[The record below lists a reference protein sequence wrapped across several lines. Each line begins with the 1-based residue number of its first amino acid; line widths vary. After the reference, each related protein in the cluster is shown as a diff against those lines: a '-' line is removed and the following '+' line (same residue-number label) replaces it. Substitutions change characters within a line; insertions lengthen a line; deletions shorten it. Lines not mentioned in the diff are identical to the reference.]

1 MPAPTPPSRLALRR
15 KRKAPSS
22 RTVRPERSER
32 TALAKSNG
40 RKPPKQRG
48 IAILAVVTAIAIALM
63 IVNEFATRTTIDMLQ
78 AKNTLDQTRG
88 HFLARSAINLGEL
101 LLRMQNLL
109 DQDFKRKGMIT
120 KLNGGMLIQVTGL
133 SDQLMSAFGGDAEQ
147 VQKAIGVASM
157 DDVKGLGADIGQ
169 FGLRMVPVDGRINVN
184 CARGSVAERK
194 MVASMLKSLLFPFAT
209 NSIFDDPDAEGWRR
223 DYETQVEAI
232 IDYIDTDGERVD
244 VADRPLAPGAN
255 PASEP
260 LHQAGAEDYGY
271 ENLRD
276 RYLPKNE
283 RIDSV
288 GELRLVRGIDDRMWT
303 LFGNAFRV
311 HGGCK
316 INLRAMEDVTVIASV
331 ISLSVKDANDP
342 ALRDPTRVWTLAG
355 LVLKARALGETFELP
370 DDFAKFVEDP
380 VGFFTASLAAAKG
393 AGVQAPAMPNL
404 NLPPGFKGIELDP
417 VKLAQF
423 TTSDPPRAFQI
434 EAYADIARNPP
445 LLPLRRTIRAM
456 WDQQGALQN
465 RRWQGN
471 PSMGAW
477 QWYRE
482 E

>member
-1 MPAPTPPSRLALRR
+1 MPTTPSPRLALRR
-15 KRKAPSS
+15 RRRRKQ
-22 RTVRPERSER
+22 
-32 TALAKSNG
+32 
-40 RKPPKQRG
+40 PKQRG

-78 AKNTLDQTRG
+78 SKNTLDQTRA
-88 HFLARSAINLGEL
+88 HFLARSAVNLGEL

-109 DQDFKRKGMIT
+109 DQDYKRGGFIT
-120 KLNGGMLIQVTGL
+120 RANGGMLIQVTGL
-133 SDQLMSAFGGDAEQ
+133 SDQLMAAFGGDAEQ

-157 DDVKGLGADIGQ
+157 DDVKGLGADIGE

-184 CARGSVAERK
+184 CAGGSIAERK
-194 MVASMLKSLLFPFAT
+194 LVASMMKSLLFPFAA
-209 NSIFDDPDAEGWRR
+209 NSIFDDEDGEGWRR

-232 IDYIDTDGERVD
+232 IDYIDTDSERVD
-244 VADRPLAPGAN
+244 VADRPSTPGAN
-255 PASEP
+255 PANEP
-260 LHQAGAEDYGY
+260 LRQAGAEDYGY

-276 RYLPKNE
+276 RYLPKNA

-303 LFGNAFRV
+303 LFGGAFRV

-342 ALRDPTRVWTLAG
+342 ALRDPTKVWTLAG
-355 LVLKARALGETFELP
+355 LVLKARALGETFERA
-370 DDFAKFVEDP
+370 DDFAKFIEDP
-380 VGFFTASLAAAKG
+380 VAYFTAGLAAAADAG
-393 AGVQAPAMPNL
+393 AKAPAMPNL
-404 NLPPGFKGIELDP
+404 GLQPGFKGIELDP

-471 PSMGAW
+471 PSTGAW